1 MALTR
6 RIGFTRFNRWG
17 DNLGRL
23 TVSAATHTDALD
35 GTDELKITCS
45 DDIAKGDRIVWI
57 DLQGR
62 CHEHIVDE
70 TERVH
75 DDAGDPETKATCIN
89 SIVETWD
96 DWIDDKRPNGGAT
109 AALASILAGTRW
121 EVGMCDQAGDASH
134 TFYHISVREGIAELL
149 DTWGGE
155 LETTVVHDGSG
166 VVSRRVGVRSLR
178 GDQSSPKRFTWTKDL
193 ISVKRT
199 VAGDNPKTRVYGYG
213 KGVETDAGGFGRR
226 LTFGDVN
233 NGMDYVEDVE
243 ATAIWGHPDGR
254 GGIAPAVASYVNEQ
268 CEDAEQLLEETKA
281 YLYQVKEPKVTY
293 TASVIDLQAYG
304 RSWEGVGVG
313 DSVAIVDKGFSEE
326 GVRLRG
332 RVSKIERDLLDGDAT
347 VTFGTLTD
355 SMTDMWQS
363 VSSALKNNSLQNA
376 IYDAVAGAT
385 PSWLR
390 RLQEALN
397 EQFNAAGTYR
407 VETFELGTIWSNVPI
422 DAETGLPVLPTSGMW
437 AVNVNGSGI
446 RLASTLTSD
455 GHWDWRT
462 FITGDQVVADCIN
475 AGSIDASLVEIKNLL
490 RIGDDEDG
498 VSIGKNRVSFAI
510 DGIQDAMYLQSIPYS
525 IHEVYRYNKDGTAI
539 YTSSKD
545 QTGYNVYGFTVDA
558 EPYIEEVDGSRCI
571 YVSATVVGYFSRQDV
586 VVSSSGYVPAGST
599 NSLVSSD
606 DFEVSVHV
614 NYVGNKPTGLIG
626 NVRVRNGG
634 TSDGGIYTL
643 SISYRSAAPSG
654 EIVLGSG
661 ETFVNSAN
669 LPSVLNGGKTFS
681 GQICIPFVYGNIMR
695 NYNLYFRNGLM
706 VDYSM
711 ITPTSPGF
719 RG

>member
-23 TVSAATHTDALD
+23 AVSAATHTDALD
-35 GTDELKITCS
+35 GTDELKITCA

-75 DDAGDPETKATCIN
+75 DDAGDPETQANCIN
-89 SIVETWD
+89 SIAETWD
-96 DWIDDKRPNGGAT
+96 DWIDDKRPSGDAT

-121 EVGMCDQAGDASH
+121 EVGTCDQAGDASH

-166 VVSRRVGVRSLR
+166 VVSRRVGVRALR

-233 NGMDYVEDVE
+233 GGKDYVEDE
-243 ATAIWGHPDGR
+243 AATAVWGHPDGR

-268 CEDAEQLLEETKA
+268 CEDAEQLLDETKA
-281 YLYQVKEPKVTY
+281 YLDQVKEPKVTY

-355 SMTDMWQS
+355 SMADMWQS
-363 VSSALKNNSLQNA
+363 VSSALKSNSLQNA
-376 IYDAVAGAT
+376 IYDAVAGTSA
-385 PSWLR
+385 PWLQQ
-390 RLQEALN
+390 LQNAIN
-397 EQFNAAGTYR
+397 DRFNQAGMSYCHTS
-407 VETFELGTIWSNVPI
+407 FENGTVWSSVPL
-422 DAETGLPVLPTSGMW
+422 DEGGKPTETGGSAIQICSDGFRIASGTKPDGSFDW
-437 AVNVNGSGI
+437 RVFGTGSGF
-446 RLASTLTSD
+446 T
-455 GHWDWRT
+455 
-462 FITGDQVVADCIN
+462 ADEIN
-475 AGSIDASLVEIKNLL
+475 AGVVRGGSSFWNLETGQISI
-490 RIGDDEDG
+490 
-498 VSIGKNRVSFAI
+498 
-510 DGIQDAMYLQSIPYS
+510 
-525 IHEVYRYNKDGTAI
+525 
-539 YTSSKD
+539 
-545 QTGYNVYGFTVDA
+545 
-558 EPYIEEVDGSRCI
+558 VDGSISVNSMVYGRSVTVKI
-571 YVSATVVGYFSRQDV
+571 SASDGFSIIDDETGEKLISVGSV
-586 VVSSSGYVPAGST
+586 GGSSSSSSVVARNLILYDAG
-599 NSLVSSD
+599 D
-606 DFEVSVHV
+606 
-614 NYVGNKPTGLIG
+614 
-626 NVRVRNGG
+626 GG
-634 TSDGGIYTL
+634 TEVVMGTGVTTQL
-643 SISYRSAAPSG
+643 P
-654 EIVLGSG
+654 SG
-661 ETFVNSAN
+661 ETFQTFNISSEGESQFSRVSLGKDLISIAAGNNYGST
-669 LPSVLNGGKTFS
+669 LETTIEISVGDNGIFIRQPNGKSLVVSDSGISYNGKTIFW
-681 GQICIPFVYGNIMR
+681 N
-695 NYNLYFRNGLM
+695 
-706 VDYSM
+706 
-711 ITPTSPGF
+711 
-719 RG
+719 

>member
-1 MALTR
+1 MALIR
-6 RIGFTRFNRWG
+6 RIGFTRFSRWG

-23 TVSAATHTDALD
+23 SVSAATHTDALD

-45 DDIAKGDRIVWI
+45 EDIAKGDRVVWI
-57 DLQGR
+57 DLQGV
-62 CHEHIVDE
+62 CHEHVVDE
-70 TERVH
+70 TERTH
-75 DDAGDPETKATCIN
+75 DDSGAPATKATCIN
-89 SIVETWD
+89 SINETWD
-96 DWIDDKRPNGGAT
+96 DWIDDKRPSGDAT
-109 AALASILAGTRW
+109 VALASILAGTRW
-121 EVGMCDQAGDASH
+121 EVGTCDQAGDASH
-134 TFYHISVREGIAELL
+134 TFYHISVREGISELL

-155 LETTVVHDGSG
+155 LETTVVLDGSG
-166 VVSRRVGVRSLR
+166 VVSRRVGVRALR

-233 NGMDYVEDVE
+233 GGKDYVEDE
-243 ATAIWGHPDGR
+243 AATAVWGHPDGR

-268 CEDAEQLLEETKA
+268 CEDAEQLLDETKA
-281 YLYQVKEPKVTY
+281 YLDQVKEPKVTY

-332 RVSKIERDLLDGDAT
+332 RISKIERDLLSNDAT

-363 VSSALKNNSLQNA
+363 VSGALRDNSLQNA

-455 GHWDWRT
+455 GQWDWRT

-475 AGSIDASLVEIKNLL
+475 SGSIDASLVEIKNLL

-510 DGIQDAMYLQSIPYS
+510 DGIHDAMYLQSIPYS

-545 QTGYNVYGFTVDA
+545 QTGYNVYSFTVDA
-558 EPYIEEVDGSRCI
+558 EPYIEEVDGSRRI

-586 VVSSSGYVPAGST
+586 VASSSGYVPAGST
-599 NSLVSSD
+599 NSVASSD
-606 DFEVSVHV
+606 DFDVSVHV
-614 NYVGNKPTGLIG
+614 NYVGSKPTGLIV

-643 SISYRSAAPSG
+643 SVSYRSAAPSG

-661 ETFVNSAN
+661 ETFINSAN